1 MATKQHSADFFKS
14 FGDFSVPTVDFNDLF
29 NLARRNMEACSAAN
43 QVMIEGMQAISKR
56 AAEVMQGN
64 MEKCMS
70 MSREIIGSTSPEM
83 SAKKS
88 SEAAKDAF
96 STCVNSAREIS
107 EMASKSTFEAFD
119 VINKRTAEALEETSK
134 LAKKAA

>member
-1 MATKQHSADFFKS
+1 MATNKNTADFFKS
-14 FGDFSVPTVDFNDLF
+14 FSDFSVQRVDFNDLF

-43 QVMIEGMQAISKR
+43 QVMMEGIQAINKR
-56 AAEVMQGN
+56 TAEVMQSN
-64 MEKCMS
+64 IEKCLS
-70 MSREIIGSTSPEM
+70 MSRDIISSTSPEI

-88 SEAAKDAF
+88 SDAAKEAF
-96 STCVNSAREIS
+96 SSCVNSAREIS